1 MTKLRSLLRNYASVA
16 VAFSGGVDSTF
27 LLIIAQETLGGKAAA
42 VVAQS
47 PTFPES
53 EFQQALTFLKERGI
67 RHYVISLDELADE
80 NYRANPIDRCY
91 YCKTDLFSQIKALAD
106 REGLSVIVDGSNVDD
121 ASDYRPG
128 LRALAELHIHSPLKE
143 AGITKEEIRRWSKEL
158 NLPTWDKPS
167 MACLA
172 SRLPYG
178 EEITLEKLEQ
188 IATAE
193 TALRALGFKQ
203 VRVRYHRD
211 IARIEVP
218 SEDLLALVNDKRS
231 AVIEAV
237 KSAGFKYVAL
247 DLEGYRSGSMNI
259 MLSGK

>member
-1 MTKLRSLLRNYASVA
+1 
-16 VAFSGGVDSTF
+16 
-27 LLIIAQETLGGKAAA
+27 
-42 VVAQS
+42 
-47 PTFPES
+47 
-53 EFQQALTFLKERGI
+53 
-67 RHYVISLDELADE
+67 
-80 NYRANPIDRCY
+80 
-91 YCKTDLFSQIKALAD
+91 LFSQIKALAD